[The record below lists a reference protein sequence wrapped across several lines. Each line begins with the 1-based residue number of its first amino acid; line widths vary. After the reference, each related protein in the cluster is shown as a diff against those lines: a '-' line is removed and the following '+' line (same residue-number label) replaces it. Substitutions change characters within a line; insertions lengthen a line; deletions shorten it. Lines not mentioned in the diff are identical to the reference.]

1 MFLEGSGGGVIG
13 SFVGCLME
21 RETAADAALE
31 RVLGADLPE
40 VGAALAEDCELARL
54 GMVQEAQSGF

>member
-1 MFLEGSGGGVIG
+1 MLLEGSGGGVIG
-13 SFVGCLME
+13 GFVGGLME

-31 RVLGADLPE
+31 RVLGTDLPE

-54 GMVQEAQSGF
+54 GMVQVAQSGF

>member
-1 MFLEGSGGGVIG
+1 MLLEGSGGGVIG
-13 SFVGCLME
+13 GFVGGFLE

-31 RVLGADLPE
+31 RVLGANLPE

-54 GMVQEAQSGF
+54 GMVQVAQSGF